1 MLKKIGFSKNY
12 SFKLN
17 KETFFKSKKI
27 NYTPKT
33 KKIMYYNID
42 LQQYVETEV
51 PIYINI
57 IKESEHFETQRIL
70 AIEHKK
76 KEMEKKDEDKD
87 ENKDILLN
95 NIYNYYDDKNDTY
108 DDYDDYDS
116 YNIYDNYL
124 ENDIYDNYS
133 ENDLENDICDVSS
146 VYSNISGMYSNIS
159 EMSTEMSTEMS
170 DEISKISSE
179 ISKMFV

>member
-1 MLKKIGFSKNY
+1 MLKKISFSKNY
-12 SFKLN
+12 SFKLD
-17 KETFFKSKKI
+17 KETFFKTKKI

-33 KKIMYYNID
+33 KKIMYYNSD

-51 PIYINI
+51 PIFMNI

-76 KEMEKKDEDKD
+76 KEMEKTVED
-87 ENKDILLN
+87 KDILLN
-95 NIYNYYDDKNDTY
+95 NICNYYAENDENNKNNKNDTY
-108 DDYDDYDS
+108 DDYDSYD
-116 YNIYDNYL
+116 IYDNYL
-124 ENDIYDNYS
+124 ENDVYDNYS
-133 ENDLENDICDVSS
+133 ENDLENDLENDICDVSS
-146 VYSNISGMYSNIS
+146 LYSNIS